1 MGLPANLKIGGRKL
15 KPNEYVGSVEKVLT
29 SNLYNTL
36 DKIGVSL
43 ADELSKN
50 VPVSSGALAS
60 SISLLGVTEKRGTYS
75 IEIYLGVEY
84 HDYIDKGVRGIR
96 NKAKTIPNAEGR
108 NYQFKN
114 WGMPESALSNLK
126 EWAKRK
132 NINLEAKAK
141 IDGKR
146 VNRKKIF
153 KSNDNAIRHFA
164 LTIKRDGIDA
174 RKYKDKSVNNVM
186 PKYQKELNEVGY
198 NSIILKVVK

>member
-1 MGLPANLKIGGRKL
+1 MSDIGNLKIGGRKL
-15 KPNEYVGSVEKVLT
+15 RPNEYAKSVEQVLT
-29 SNLYNTL
+29 RNIYDVL

-43 ADELSKN
+43 ADEFAKN
-50 VPVSSGALAS
+50 APVSSGALAS
-60 SISLLGVTEKRGTYS
+60 SISLLGVKENKGSYS
-75 IEIYLGVEY
+75 IEIYLGVDY

-96 NKAKTIPNAEGR
+96 NKAKTIPNADGR

-114 WGMPESALSNLK
+114 WGMPEEALRGLK
-126 EWAKRK
+126 EWAKKR

-174 RKYKDKSVNNVM
+174 RKYKDKSLKNVM
-186 PKYQKELNEVGY
+186 PKYQKELNQVGY
-198 NSIILKVVK
+198 NSLILKVVK